1 MSTPGEV
8 DQVDELLR
16 RRVHLQRWPVHRHG
30 AAVTLSFAKNKQINL
45 FLPSAVIDYDH
56 GSTII
61 FSPPS
66 CDQTS
71 NCIDESDE
79 DNCKLLSMKVR
90 IKLLLFY
97 LYCSS
102 CQDNY
107 NKKIAP
113 FSFDKVLKAVIPV
126 KINVS
131 ISVIDI
137 LRIKEVD
144 HIYVL
149 KFRLVLE
156 WWTQ

>member
-1 MSTPGEV
+1 
-8 DQVDELLR
+8 
-16 RRVHLQRWPVHRHG
+16 
-30 AAVTLSFAKNKQINL
+30 
-45 FLPSAVIDYDH
+45 
-56 GSTII
+56 
-61 FSPPS
+61 
-66 CDQTS
+66 
-71 NCIDESDE
+71 
-79 DNCKLLSMKVR
+79 MKVR

-97 LYCSS
+97 LYFSS

-137 LRIKEVD
+137 VRIKEVD

>member
-1 MSTPGEV
+1 
-8 DQVDELLR
+8 
-16 RRVHLQRWPVHRHG
+16 
-30 AAVTLSFAKNKQINL
+30 
-45 FLPSAVIDYDH
+45 
-56 GSTII
+56 
-61 FSPPS
+61 
-66 CDQTS
+66 
-71 NCIDESDE
+71 
-79 DNCKLLSMKVR
+79 MKVR

-97 LYCSS
+97 LYFLKLFFLYFPS